1 MKEISCQNRQ
11 IPKYAL
17 EFPKRPFQVRPF
29 YEGWRGTYSRMEIGL
44 SKSFRFL
51 FGRDIAVSDFSFFL
65 SFFFFFFFW
74 GGGGGEG
81 GGGGGGSKTRIPHSK
96 IL

>member
-29 YEGWRGTYSRMEIGL
+29 YEGWRGTFSRMEIGL

-51 FGRDIAVSDFSFFL
+51 FGWDIAVSDFSIFFL
-65 SFFFFFFFW
+65 FFFFW
-74 GGGGGEG
+74 GGGGGG
-81 GGGGGGSKTRIPHSK
+81 GETRIPHSK